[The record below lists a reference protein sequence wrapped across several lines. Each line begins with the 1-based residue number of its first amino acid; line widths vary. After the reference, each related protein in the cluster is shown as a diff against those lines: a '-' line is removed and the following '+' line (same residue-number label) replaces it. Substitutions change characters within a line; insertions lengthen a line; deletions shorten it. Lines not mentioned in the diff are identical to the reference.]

1 MESWTTAAPFLGLA
15 GLVCS
20 LALYAHVKKGPV
32 GTQEMAAISE
42 AIHEG
47 AMAFLKR
54 EYTIL
59 LVFVVAVFALLFVF
73 VGAQTAYA
81 FIAGAACSIAAGFT
95 GMKAA
100 TARYDSGDVLRIS
113 GCFNL
118 VNDTTPRS
126 HDILC
131 HCVCHECDG
140 RLCRLAGA

>member
-100 TARYDSGDVLRIS
+100 THANVRTAQAANQQGQGPAMGLAVNPCGQPLRITLTDS
-113 GCFNL
+113 PYG
-118 VNDTTPRS
+118 
-126 HDILC
+126 
-131 HCVCHECDG
+131 
-140 RLCRLAGA
+140 

>member
-15 GLVCS
+15 GLACS
-20 LALYAHVKKGPV
+20 LFLYTYVKKGSV

-59 LVFVVAVFALLFVF
+59 LVFVIAVFALLFAF
-73 VGAQTAYA
+73 IGDQTAYA
-81 FIAGAACSIAAGFT
+81 FLAGAACSIAAGFT

-100 TARYDSGDVLRIS
+100 THANVRTAQAANQQGQGPALMMAFSG
-113 GCFNL
+113 
-118 VNDTTPRS
+118 
-126 HDILC
+126 
-131 HCVCHECDG
+131 
-140 RLCRLAGA
+140 GAVMGLSVASLGLLGVG